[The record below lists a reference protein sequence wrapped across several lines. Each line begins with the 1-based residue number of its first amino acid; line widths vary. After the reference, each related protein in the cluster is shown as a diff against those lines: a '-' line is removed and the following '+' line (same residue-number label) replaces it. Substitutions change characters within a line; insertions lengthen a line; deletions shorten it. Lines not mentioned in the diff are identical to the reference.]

1 MASFLT
7 HLMLVICCGFAL
19 FRLWQATQTDE
30 RIFNGVITAGLLGRA
45 IAGQL
50 LFWISYARLP
60 IARNLQAGD
69 GVWFFATDA
78 LDYFSTATR
87 LARAGIG
94 AIIAFPTSTASVAFV
109 KLLAISVLLLGDVTS
124 VGILINLFCF
134 LGMMAVIVHWS
145 RKQPGARFAVGL
157 AICAISLSPA
167 LFLWSL
173 QPLKDTF
180 FQFVMIAFIAACAAW
195 QRVWATVPVRPLSVF
210 LIGTAMLLTLTAIA
224 GIRWYFAFALL
235 AASAVFFLLISM
247 RSPRKGM
254 AFAACGV
261 LLVLL
266 SRAFL
271 FAGGAYIPDVIVHG
285 LSPVTALTKGY
296 QLPSSLLTRIE
307 ITREGFDRAGGST
320 LIHAGGVTS
329 NLDRDGNEL
338 GSQPQDA
345 AAEGT
350 HLPAPG
356 KPPEAL
362 PATLPAGGLGVTSG
376 TPAAPRP
383 GKVSPAVAVA
393 GPAPA
398 VVLRLPPKK
407 VAVAGPAPAV
417 VLRLPPP
424 KKAAPNSSAPVRRA
438 PSVRKSRMASIMR
451 RLLTGTACVIVP
463 RSVGER
469 LGLFHIGGG
478 QGLFWFTDVDT
489 LMFDAILLWAVIA
502 VAMRLSA
509 SWRNPLVWLL
519 GLLLLL
525 VTLPLAYTITNYGT
539 LFRLRAMIYVGLAL
553 TPLVLAAWPRREE
566 VAVPESSPA

>member
-7 HLMLVICCGFAL
+7 HLILVIGCGFAL
-19 FRLWQATQTDE
+19 FRLWQATKTDE
-30 RIFNGVITAGLLGRA
+30 RLIDGVIAAGLLGRA
-45 IAGQL
+45 IVAQL

-124 VGILINLFCF
+124 VAILINLFCY

-145 RKQPGARFAVGL
+145 RKQPRARFAAGL
-157 AICAISLSPA
+157 AIYAISLSPA

-180 FQFVMIAFIAACAAW
+180 FQFVVIVFIAACAAW
-195 QRVWATVPVRPLSVF
+195 QRAWATVPVRPLSVF

-224 GIRWYFAFALL
+224 GIRWYFAFALFV
-235 AASAVFFLLISM
+235 ASTVFFLLIAL

-254 AFAACGV
+254 AFASCGL
-261 LLVLL
+261 LLVLF

-271 FAGGAYIPDVIVHG
+271 FGGGAYIPDVIVQG

-296 QLPSSLLTRIE
+296 QLPRSLLTRIE

-320 LIHAGGVTS
+320 LIHAGGATS

-345 AAEGT
+345 AAEDTPMPTSGN
-350 HLPAPG
+350 PAV
-356 KPPEAL
+356 AL
-362 PATLPAGGLGVTSG
+362 PPMLPAGGSSIPSG
-376 TPAAPRP
+376 KTTAPKP
-383 GKVSPAVAVA
+383 GEFSPAVGVA
-393 GPAPA
+393 GQAPA
-398 VVLRLPPKK
+398 VALRLPPKK
-407 VAVAGPAPAV
+407 AGVTP
-417 VLRLPPP
+417 
-424 KKAAPNSSAPVRRA
+424 SAPVRRVL
-438 PSVRKSRMASIMR
+438 PVRKSRMASIMR
-451 RLLTGTACVIVP
+451 RLLTGSACVIVP

-478 QGLFWFTDVDT
+478 QGFFWFTDVDT
-489 LMFDAILLWAVIA
+489 LMFDAILLWALIA
-502 VAMRLSA
+502 VGMRLSA

-539 LFRLRAMIYVGLAL
+539 LFRLRAMIYVGLTL
-553 TPLVLAAWPRREE
+553 TPLALAALPRREE
-566 VAVPESSPA
+566 AAMPESSPA